1 MVCAVNAQSLLNS
14 YEVFFPERVGH
25 IIIKGDDM
33 NDLEKKV
40 RAALIL
46 CVVLVGIYL
55 VGKCYTLW
63 ERKNPG
69 HGAQLLGQ
77 AYVQAGGRAAGMFLP
92 GLEYSR
98 EEQPDDMFL
107 AVLRTVGE
115 QFPILSF
122 AETDCGE
129 ETMVEDER
137 TARAILEEN
146 EKLVAQKSQDENQK
160 QAVTEENQQAQ
171 NKGNEAGSQSGQTDG
186 PGSGTGGSGQADG
199 TGNGTG
205 GSGQSDGTESG
216 AGAESGQT
224 DSAGSPA
231 GAQSG
236 EDAQETVQIPEGT
249 ALEKQVEIPKEQLG
263 DFHSLLNNFFVVD
276 PTTTALESQINA
288 QTLLGKDMELEK
300 DPENPQ
306 ILIYHTHSQ
315 EGFADSVAGDTSTT
329 VIGVGDYLVQ
339 LLQERYGYQ
348 VLHITDTFDIVDGQL
363 DRSAAYNYAEP
374 VISQALQEHPSVE
387 VVIDLHRDGVDESK
401 RLVTEVNGKQTA
413 QVMFFN
419 GLSRTNQNGEISYL
433 PNPYIEDNLAFSF
446 QLEYLAKQYYP
457 DYTRCIYLKGYRYNL
472 HLKPRSLLLEVG
484 AQTNTVE
491 EAKNAMEPFADLL
504 NKVLSGS
511 EDL

>member
-1 MVCAVNAQSLLNS
+1 M
-14 YEVFFPERVGH
+14 
-25 IIIKGDDM
+25 IKGDGM

-46 CVVLVGIYL
+46 CVIVVGIYL
-55 VGKCYTLW
+55 AGKCKEIW
-63 ERKNPG
+63 ERESDG
-69 HGAQLLGQ
+69 QGGRILGQ
-77 AYVQAGGRAAGMFLP
+77 AYVQAGTLAAGSFLP
-92 GLEYSR
+92 VLSYGQ
-98 EEQPDDMFL
+98 EQAPEDFFS

-115 QFPILSF
+115 QFPVLSF
-122 AETDCGE
+122 RETDCGE
-129 ETMVEDER
+129 EEIIEDAE
-137 TARAILEEN
+137 TAEAIREEN
-146 EKLVAQKSQDENQK
+146 EKLIAQKLEAENQA

-171 NKGNEAGSQSGQTDG
+171 ET
-186 PGSGTGGSGQADG
+186 
-199 TGNGTG
+199 
-205 GSGQSDGTESG
+205 QSDG
-216 AGAESGQT
+216 AAETQNET
-224 DSAGSPA
+224 
-231 GAQSG
+231 AQ
-236 EDAQETVQIPEGT
+236 AQETSQIPEGT
-249 ALEKQVEIPKEQLG
+249 ATQKQVEIPREQLT
-263 DFHSLLNNFFVVD
+263 DFNYLLNNFFVVD

-288 QTLLGKDMELEK
+288 DTLLGKDMKLEK
-300 DPENPQ
+300 NPEQPQ

-315 EGFADSVAGDTSTT
+315 EGFADSVEGDTSTT

-374 VISQALQEHPSVE
+374 VISQALQEHPTIE

-401 RLVTEVNGKQTA
+401 HLVTEVNGKPTA

-457 DYTRCIYLKGYRYNL
+457 EYTRCIYLKGYRYNL

-504 NKVLSGS
+504 YKVLSGS
-511 EDL
+511 GTG

>member
-1 MVCAVNAQSLLNS
+1 M
-14 YEVFFPERVGH
+14 
-25 IIIKGDDM
+25 IKGDDM

-40 RAALIL
+40 RAVLIL
-46 CVVLVGIYL
+46 CVIVVGIYL
-55 VGKCYTLW
+55 AGKCRDIW
-63 ERKNPG
+63 ERESDG
-69 HGAQLLGQ
+69 QGGRILGQ
-77 AYVQAGGRAAGMFLP
+77 AYVQAGTLAAESFLP
-92 GLEYSR
+92 VLSYGQ
-98 EEQPDDMFL
+98 EQTPEDFFS

-122 AETDCGE
+122 QETDCGE
-129 ETMVEDER
+129 EEIIEDAE
-137 TARAILEEN
+137 TAEAIREEN
-146 EKLVAQKSQDENQK
+146 EKLIAQKLEAENQA

-171 NKGNEAGSQSGQTDG
+171 ET
-186 PGSGTGGSGQADG
+186 
-199 TGNGTG
+199 
-205 GSGQSDGTESG
+205 QSDG
-216 AGAESGQT
+216 AAETQNET
-224 DSAGSPA
+224 
-231 GAQSG
+231 AQ
-236 EDAQETVQIPEGT
+236 AQETSQIPEGT
-249 ALEKQVEIPKEQLG
+249 ATQKQVEIPREQLT
-263 DFHSLLNNFFVVD
+263 DFNYLLNNFFVVD

-288 QTLLGKDMELEK
+288 DTLLGKDMKLEK
-300 DPENPQ
+300 NPEQPQ

-315 EGFADSVAGDTSTT
+315 EGFADSVEGDTSTT

-374 VISQALQEHPSVE
+374 VISQALQEHPTIE

-401 RLVTEVNGKQTA
+401 HLVTEVNGKPTA

-457 DYTRCIYLKGYRYNL
+457 EYTRCIYLKGYRYNL

-504 NKVLSGS
+504 YKVLSGS
-511 EDL
+511 GTG

>member
-1 MVCAVNAQSLLNS
+1 M
-14 YEVFFPERVGH
+14 
-25 IIIKGDDM
+25 IKGDGM

-46 CVVLVGIYL
+46 CVIVVGIYL
-55 VGKCYTLW
+55 AGKCKEIW
-63 ERKNPG
+63 ERESDG
-69 HGAQLLGQ
+69 QGGRILGQ
-77 AYVQAGGRAAGMFLP
+77 AYVQAGTLAAGSFLP
-92 GLEYSR
+92 VLSYGQ
-98 EEQPDDMFL
+98 EQAPEDFFS

-115 QFPILSF
+115 QFPVLSF
-122 AETDCGE
+122 RETDCGE
-129 ETMVEDER
+129 EEIIEDAE
-137 TARAILEEN
+137 TAEAIREEN
-146 EKLVAQKSQDENQK
+146 EKLIAQKLEAENQA

-171 NKGNEAGSQSGQTDG
+171 ET
-186 PGSGTGGSGQADG
+186 
-199 TGNGTG
+199 
-205 GSGQSDGTESG
+205 QSDGANQG
-216 AGAESGQT
+216 NG
-224 DSAGSPA
+224 
-231 GAQSG
+231 
-236 EDAQETVQIPEGT
+236 QETSQIPEGT
-249 ALEKQVEIPKEQLG
+249 ATQKQVEIPREQLT
-263 DFHSLLNNFFVVD
+263 DFNYLLNNFFVVD

-288 QTLLGKDMELEK
+288 DTLLGKDMKLEK
-300 DPENPQ
+300 NPEQPQ

-315 EGFADSVAGDTSTT
+315 EGFADSVEGDTSTT

-374 VISQALQEHPSVE
+374 VISQALQEHPTIE

-401 RLVTEVNGKQTA
+401 HLVTEVNGKPTA

-457 DYTRCIYLKGYRYNL
+457 EYTRCIYLKGYRYNL

-504 NKVLSGS
+504 YKVLSG
-511 EDL
+511 DGAG

>member
-1 MVCAVNAQSLLNS
+1 M
-14 YEVFFPERVGH
+14 
-25 IIIKGDDM
+25 IKGDGM

-46 CVVLVGIYL
+46 CVIVVGIYL
-55 VGKCYTLW
+55 AGKCRDIW
-63 ERKNPG
+63 ERESDG
-69 HGAQLLGQ
+69 QGGRILGQ
-77 AYVQAGGRAAGMFLP
+77 AYVQAGTLAAESFLP
-92 GLEYSR
+92 VLSYGQ
-98 EEQPDDMFL
+98 EQTPEDFFS

-122 AETDCGE
+122 QETDCGE
-129 ETMVEDER
+129 EEIIEDAE
-137 TARAILEEN
+137 TAEAIREEN
-146 EKLVAQKSQDENQK
+146 EKLIAQKLEAENQA

-171 NKGNEAGSQSGQTDG
+171 ET
-186 PGSGTGGSGQADG
+186 
-199 TGNGTG
+199 
-205 GSGQSDGTESG
+205 QSDG
-216 AGAESGQT
+216 AAETQNET
-224 DSAGSPA
+224 
-231 GAQSG
+231 AQ
-236 EDAQETVQIPEGT
+236 AQETSQIPEGT
-249 ALEKQVEIPKEQLG
+249 ATQKQVEIPREQLT
-263 DFHSLLNNFFVVD
+263 DFNYLLNNFFVVD

-288 QTLLGKDMELEK
+288 DTLLGKDMKLEK
-300 DPENPQ
+300 NPEQPQ

-315 EGFADSVAGDTSTT
+315 EGFADSVEGDTSTT
-329 VIGVGDYLVQ
+329 VIGVGDYLAQ

-374 VISQALQEHPSVE
+374 VISQALQEHPTIE
-387 VVIDLHRDGVDESK
+387 IVIDLHRDGVDESK
-401 RLVTEVNGKQTA
+401 HLVTEVNGKPTA

-457 DYTRCIYLKGYRYNL
+457 EYTRCIYLKGYRYNL

-504 NKVLSGS
+504 YKVLSG
-511 EDL
+511 DGAG

>member
-1 MVCAVNAQSLLNS
+1 M
-14 YEVFFPERVGH
+14 
-25 IIIKGDDM
+25 IKGDGM

-46 CVVLVGIYL
+46 CVIVVGIYL
-55 VGKCYTLW
+55 AGKCKEIW
-63 ERKNPG
+63 ERESDG
-69 HGAQLLGQ
+69 QGGRILGQ
-77 AYVQAGGRAAGMFLP
+77 AYVQAGTLAAGSFLP
-92 GLEYSR
+92 VLSYGQ
-98 EEQPDDMFL
+98 EQAPEDFFS

-122 AETDCGE
+122 QETDCGE
-129 ETMVEDER
+129 EEIIEDAE
-137 TARAILEEN
+137 TAEAIREEN
-146 EKLVAQKSQDENQK
+146 EKLIAQKLEAENQA

-171 NKGNEAGSQSGQTDG
+171 ET
-186 PGSGTGGSGQADG
+186 
-199 TGNGTG
+199 
-205 GSGQSDGTESG
+205 QSDGANQG
-216 AGAESGQT
+216 NG
-224 DSAGSPA
+224 
-231 GAQSG
+231 
-236 EDAQETVQIPEGT
+236 QETSQISEGT
-249 ALEKQVEIPKEQLG
+249 ATQKQVEIPREQLT
-263 DFHSLLNNFFVVD
+263 DFNYLLNNFFVVD
-276 PTTTALESQINA
+276 PTTTALESQINVD
-288 QTLLGKDMELEK
+288 TLLGKDMKLEK
-300 DPENPQ
+300 NPEQPQ

-315 EGFADSVAGDTSTT
+315 EEFADSVEGDTSTT

-348 VLHITDTFDIVDGQL
+348 VLHITDTFDLVDGQL

-374 VISQALQEHPSVE
+374 VISQALQEHPTIE

-401 RLVTEVNGKQTA
+401 HLVTEVNGKPTA

-457 DYTRCIYLKGYRYNL
+457 EYTRCIYLKGYRYNL

-504 NKVLSGS
+504 YKVLSGNGAG
-511 EDL
+511 

>member
-1 MVCAVNAQSLLNS
+1 M
-14 YEVFFPERVGH
+14 
-25 IIIKGDDM
+25 IKGDDM

-46 CVVLVGIYL
+46 CVIVVGIYL
-55 VGKCYTLW
+55 AGKCRAIW
-63 ERKNPG
+63 ERESDG
-69 HGAQLLGQ
+69 QGGRILGQ
-77 AYVQAGGRAAGMFLP
+77 AYVQAGTLAAESFLP
-92 GLEYSR
+92 VLSYGQ
-98 EEQPDDMFL
+98 EQTPEDFFS

-122 AETDCGE
+122 QETDCGE
-129 ETMVEDER
+129 EEIIEDAE
-137 TARAILEEN
+137 TAEAIREEN
-146 EKLVAQKSQDENQK
+146 EKLIAQKLEAENQA

-171 NKGNEAGSQSGQTDG
+171 ET
-186 PGSGTGGSGQADG
+186 
-199 TGNGTG
+199 
-205 GSGQSDGTESG
+205 QSDG
-216 AGAESGQT
+216 AAETQNET
-224 DSAGSPA
+224 
-231 GAQSG
+231 AQ
-236 EDAQETVQIPEGT
+236 AQETSQIPEGT
-249 ALEKQVEIPKEQLG
+249 ATQKQVEIPREQLT
-263 DFHSLLNNFFVVD
+263 DFNYLLNNFFVVD
-276 PTTTALESQINA
+276 PTTTALESQINVD
-288 QTLLGKDMELEK
+288 TLLGKDMKLEK
-300 DPENPQ
+300 NPEQPQ

-315 EGFADSVAGDTSTT
+315 EGFADSVEGDTSTT

-374 VISQALQEHPSVE
+374 VISQALQEHPTIE
-387 VVIDLHRDGVDESK
+387 IVIDLHRDGVDESK
-401 RLVTEVNGKQTA
+401 HLVTEVNGKPTA

-457 DYTRCIYLKGYRYNL
+457 EYTRCIYLKGYRYNL

-504 NKVLSGS
+504 YKVLSGNGAG
-511 EDL
+511 

>member
-1 MVCAVNAQSLLNS
+1 M
-14 YEVFFPERVGH
+14 
-25 IIIKGDDM
+25 IKGDDM

-46 CVVLVGIYL
+46 CVIVVGIYL
-55 VGKCYTLW
+55 AGKCRDIW
-63 ERKNPG
+63 ERESDG
-69 HGAQLLGQ
+69 QGGRILGQ
-77 AYVQAGGRAAGMFLP
+77 AYVQAGTLAAESFLP
-92 GLEYSR
+92 VLSYGQ
-98 EEQPDDMFL
+98 EQTPEDFFS
-107 AVLRTVGE
+107 AVLRAVGE

-122 AETDCGE
+122 QETDCGE
-129 ETMVEDER
+129 EEIIEDAE
-137 TARAILEEN
+137 TAEAIREEN
-146 EKLVAQKSQDENQK
+146 EKLIAQKLEAENQA

-171 NKGNEAGSQSGQTDG
+171 ET
-186 PGSGTGGSGQADG
+186 
-199 TGNGTG
+199 
-205 GSGQSDGTESG
+205 QSDG
-216 AGAESGQT
+216 AAETQNET
-224 DSAGSPA
+224 
-231 GAQSG
+231 AQ
-236 EDAQETVQIPEGT
+236 AQETSQIPEGT
-249 ALEKQVEIPKEQLG
+249 ATQKQVEIPREQLT
-263 DFHSLLNNFFVVD
+263 DFNYLLNNFFVVD

-288 QTLLGKDMELEK
+288 DTLLGKDMKLEK
-300 DPENPQ
+300 NPEQPQ

-315 EGFADSVAGDTSTT
+315 EGFADSVEGDTSTT

-374 VISQALQEHPSVE
+374 VISQALQEHPTIE

-401 RLVTEVNGKQTA
+401 HLVTEVNGKPTA

-457 DYTRCIYLKGYRYNL
+457 EYTRCIYLKGYRYNL

-504 NKVLSGS
+504 YKVLSG
-511 EDL
+511 DGAG

>member
-1 MVCAVNAQSLLNS
+1 
-14 YEVFFPERVGH
+14 
-25 IIIKGDDM
+25 M

-46 CVVLVGIYL
+46 CVIVVGIYL
-55 VGKCYTLW
+55 AGKCRDIW
-63 ERKNPG
+63 ERESDG
-69 HGAQLLGQ
+69 QGGRILGQ
-77 AYVQAGGRAAGMFLP
+77 AYVQAGTLAAESFLP
-92 GLEYSR
+92 VLSYGQ
-98 EEQPDDMFL
+98 EQTPEDFFS
-107 AVLRTVGE
+107 AVLRAVGE

-122 AETDCGE
+122 QETDCGE
-129 ETMVEDER
+129 EEIIEDAE
-137 TARAILEEN
+137 TAEAIREEN
-146 EKLVAQKSQDENQK
+146 EKLIAQKLEAENQA

-171 NKGNEAGSQSGQTDG
+171 ET
-186 PGSGTGGSGQADG
+186 
-199 TGNGTG
+199 
-205 GSGQSDGTESG
+205 QSDG
-216 AGAESGQT
+216 AAETQNET
-224 DSAGSPA
+224 
-231 GAQSG
+231 AQ
-236 EDAQETVQIPEGT
+236 AQETSQIPEGT
-249 ALEKQVEIPKEQLG
+249 ATQKQVEIPREQLT
-263 DFHSLLNNFFVVD
+263 DFNYLLNNFFVVD

-288 QTLLGKDMELEK
+288 DTLLGKDMKLEK
-300 DPENPQ
+300 NPEQPQ

-315 EGFADSVAGDTSTT
+315 EGFADSVEGDTSTT

-374 VISQALQEHPSVE
+374 VISQALQEHPTIE

-401 RLVTEVNGKQTA
+401 HLVTEVNGKPTA

-457 DYTRCIYLKGYRYNL
+457 EYTRCIYLKGYRYNL

-504 NKVLSGS
+504 YKVLSGS
-511 EDL
+511 GTG

>member
-1 MVCAVNAQSLLNS
+1 M
-14 YEVFFPERVGH
+14 
-25 IIIKGDDM
+25 IKGDDM

-46 CVVLVGIYL
+46 CVIVVGIYL
-55 VGKCYTLW
+55 AGKCKEIW
-63 ERKNPG
+63 ERESDG
-69 HGAQLLGQ
+69 QGGRILGQ
-77 AYVQAGGRAAGMFLP
+77 AYVQAGTLAAESFLP
-92 GLEYSR
+92 VLSYGQ
-98 EEQPDDMFL
+98 EQTPEDFFS

-122 AETDCGE
+122 QETDCGE
-129 ETMVEDER
+129 EEIIEDAE
-137 TARAILEEN
+137 TAEAIREEN
-146 EKLVAQKSQDENQK
+146 EKLIAQKLEAENQA

-171 NKGNEAGSQSGQTDG
+171 ET
-186 PGSGTGGSGQADG
+186 
-199 TGNGTG
+199 
-205 GSGQSDGTESG
+205 QSDG
-216 AGAESGQT
+216 AAETQNET
-224 DSAGSPA
+224 
-231 GAQSG
+231 AQ
-236 EDAQETVQIPEGT
+236 AQETSQIPEGT
-249 ALEKQVEIPKEQLG
+249 ATQKQVEIPREQLT
-263 DFHSLLNNFFVVD
+263 DFNYLLNNFFVVD
-276 PTTTALESQINA
+276 PTTTALESQINVD
-288 QTLLGKDMELEK
+288 TLLGKDMKLEK
-300 DPENPQ
+300 NPEQPQ

-315 EGFADSVAGDTSTT
+315 EGFADSVEGDTSTT

-348 VLHITDTFDIVDGQL
+348 VLHITDTFDLVDGQL

-374 VISQALQEHPSVE
+374 VISQALQEHPTIE

-401 RLVTEVNGKQTA
+401 HLVTEVNGKPTA

-457 DYTRCIYLKGYRYNL
+457 EYTRCIYLKGYRYNL

-504 NKVLSGS
+504 YKVLSGNGAG
-511 EDL
+511 

>member
-1 MVCAVNAQSLLNS
+1 M
-14 YEVFFPERVGH
+14 
-25 IIIKGDDM
+25 IKGDDM

-46 CVVLVGIYL
+46 CVIVVGIYL
-55 VGKCYTLW
+55 AGKCRDIW
-63 ERKNPG
+63 ERESNG
-69 HGAQLLGQ
+69 QGGRILGQ
-77 AYVQAGGRAAGMFLP
+77 AYVQAGTLAAESFLP
-92 GLEYSR
+92 VLSYGQ
-98 EEQPDDMFL
+98 EQTPEDFFSAL
-107 AVLRTVGE
+107 LRTVGE

-122 AETDCGE
+122 QETDCGE
-129 ETMVEDER
+129 EEIIEDAE
-137 TARAILEEN
+137 TAEAIREEN
-146 EKLVAQKSQDENQK
+146 EKLIAQKLEAENQA

-171 NKGNEAGSQSGQTDG
+171 ET
-186 PGSGTGGSGQADG
+186 
-199 TGNGTG
+199 
-205 GSGQSDGTESG
+205 QSDG
-216 AGAESGQT
+216 AAETQNET
-224 DSAGSPA
+224 
-231 GAQSG
+231 AQ
-236 EDAQETVQIPEGT
+236 AQETSQIPEGT
-249 ALEKQVEIPKEQLG
+249 ATQKQVEIPREQLT
-263 DFHSLLNNFFVVD
+263 DFNYLLNNFFVVD
-276 PTTTALESQINA
+276 PTTTALESQINVD
-288 QTLLGKDMELEK
+288 TLLGKDMKLEK
-300 DPENPQ
+300 NPEQPQ

-315 EGFADSVAGDTSTT
+315 EGFADSVEGDTSTT
-329 VIGVGDYLVQ
+329 VIGVGDYLAQ

-374 VISQALQEHPSVE
+374 VISQALQEHPTIE

-401 RLVTEVNGKQTA
+401 HLVTEVNGKPTA

-457 DYTRCIYLKGYRYNL
+457 EYTRCIYLKGYRYNL

-504 NKVLSGS
+504 YKVLSGS
-511 EDL
+511 GTG

>member
-1 MVCAVNAQSLLNS
+1 M
-14 YEVFFPERVGH
+14 
-25 IIIKGDDM
+25 IKGDDM

-46 CVVLVGIYL
+46 CVIAVGIYL
-55 VGKCYTLW
+55 AGKCRDIW
-63 ERKNPG
+63 ERESDG
-69 HGAQLLGQ
+69 QGGRILGQ
-77 AYVQAGGRAAGMFLP
+77 AYVQAGTLAAESFLP
-92 GLEYSR
+92 VLSYGQ
-98 EEQPDDMFL
+98 EQAPEDFFS

-122 AETDCGE
+122 QETDCGE
-129 ETMVEDER
+129 EEIIEDAE
-137 TARAILEEN
+137 TAEAIREEN
-146 EKLVAQKSQDENQK
+146 EKLIAQKLEAENQA

-171 NKGNEAGSQSGQTDG
+171 ET
-186 PGSGTGGSGQADG
+186 
-199 TGNGTG
+199 
-205 GSGQSDGTESG
+205 QSDG
-216 AGAESGQT
+216 AAETQNET
-224 DSAGSPA
+224 
-231 GAQSG
+231 AQ
-236 EDAQETVQIPEGT
+236 AQETSQIPEGT
-249 ALEKQVEIPKEQLG
+249 ATQKQVEIPREQLT
-263 DFHSLLNNFFVVD
+263 DFNYLLNNFFVVD
-276 PTTTALESQINA
+276 PTTTALESQINVD
-288 QTLLGKDMELEK
+288 TLLGKDMKLEK
-300 DPENPQ
+300 NPEQPQ

-315 EGFADSVAGDTSTT
+315 EGFADSVEGDTSTT

-374 VISQALQEHPSVE
+374 VISQALQEHPTIE
-387 VVIDLHRDGVDESK
+387 IVIDLHRDGVDESK
-401 RLVTEVNGKQTA
+401 HLVTEVNGKPTA

-457 DYTRCIYLKGYRYNL
+457 EYTRCIYLKGYRYNL

-504 NKVLSGS
+504 YKVLSGS
-511 EDL
+511 GTG

>member
-1 MVCAVNAQSLLNS
+1 M
-14 YEVFFPERVGH
+14 
-25 IIIKGDDM
+25 IKGDDM

-46 CVVLVGIYL
+46 CVIVVGIYL
-55 VGKCYTLW
+55 AGKCKEIW
-63 ERKNPG
+63 ERESDG
-69 HGAQLLGQ
+69 QGGRILGQ
-77 AYVQAGGRAAGMFLP
+77 AYVQAGTLAAESFLP
-92 GLEYSR
+92 VLSYGQ
-98 EEQPDDMFL
+98 EQTPEDFFS

-122 AETDCGE
+122 QETDCGE
-129 ETMVEDER
+129 EEIIEDAE
-137 TARAILEEN
+137 TAEAIREEN
-146 EKLVAQKSQDENQK
+146 EELIAQKLEAENQA

-171 NKGNEAGSQSGQTDG
+171 ET
-186 PGSGTGGSGQADG
+186 
-199 TGNGTG
+199 
-205 GSGQSDGTESG
+205 QSDG
-216 AGAESGQT
+216 AAETQNET
-224 DSAGSPA
+224 
-231 GAQSG
+231 AQ
-236 EDAQETVQIPEGT
+236 AQETSQIPEGT
-249 ALEKQVEIPKEQLG
+249 ATQKQVEIPREQLT
-263 DFHSLLNNFFVVD
+263 DFNYLLNNFFVVD
-276 PTTTALESQINA
+276 PTTTALESQINVD
-288 QTLLGKDMELEK
+288 TLLGKDMKLEK
-300 DPENPQ
+300 NPEQPQ

-315 EGFADSVAGDTSTT
+315 EGFADSVEGDTSTT
-329 VIGVGDYLVQ
+329 VIGVGDYLAQ

-374 VISQALQEHPSVE
+374 VISQALQEHPTIE

-401 RLVTEVNGKQTA
+401 HLITEVNGKPTA

-457 DYTRCIYLKGYRYNL
+457 EYTRCIYLKGYRYNL

-504 NKVLSGS
+504 YKVLSG
-511 EDL
+511 DGAG

>member
-1 MVCAVNAQSLLNS
+1 M
-14 YEVFFPERVGH
+14 
-25 IIIKGDDM
+25 IKGDGM

-46 CVVLVGIYL
+46 CVIVVGIYL
-55 VGKCYTLW
+55 AGKCRDIW
-63 ERKNPG
+63 ERESDG
-69 HGAQLLGQ
+69 QGGRILGQ
-77 AYVQAGGRAAGMFLP
+77 AYVQAGTLAAESFLP
-92 GLEYSR
+92 VLSYGQ
-98 EEQPDDMFL
+98 EQTPEDFFS

-122 AETDCGE
+122 QETDCGE
-129 ETMVEDER
+129 EEIIEDAE
-137 TARAILEEN
+137 TAEAIREEN
-146 EKLVAQKSQDENQK
+146 EKLIAQKLEAENQA

-171 NKGNEAGSQSGQTDG
+171 ET
-186 PGSGTGGSGQADG
+186 
-199 TGNGTG
+199 
-205 GSGQSDGTESG
+205 QSDG
-216 AGAESGQT
+216 AAETQNET
-224 DSAGSPA
+224 
-231 GAQSG
+231 AQ
-236 EDAQETVQIPEGT
+236 AQETSQIPEGT
-249 ALEKQVEIPKEQLG
+249 ATQKQVEIPREQLT
-263 DFHSLLNNFFVVD
+263 DFNYLLNNFFVVD
-276 PTTTALESQINA
+276 PTTTALESQINVD
-288 QTLLGKDMELEK
+288 TLLGKDMKLEK
-300 DPENPQ
+300 NPEQPQ

-315 EGFADSVAGDTSTT
+315 EGFADSVEGDTSTT

-339 LLQERYGYQ
+339 LLQEQYGYQ

-374 VISQALQEHPSVE
+374 VISQALQEHPTIE

-401 RLVTEVNGKQTA
+401 HLVTEVNGKPAA

-457 DYTRCIYLKGYRYNL
+457 EYTRCIYLKGYRYNL

-504 NKVLSGS
+504 YKVLSGS
-511 EDL
+511 GTG

>member
-1 MVCAVNAQSLLNS
+1 M
-14 YEVFFPERVGH
+14 
-25 IIIKGDDM
+25 IKGDGM

-46 CVVLVGIYL
+46 CVIVVGIYL
-55 VGKCYTLW
+55 AGKCRDIW
-63 ERKNPG
+63 ERESDG
-69 HGAQLLGQ
+69 QGGRILGQ
-77 AYVQAGGRAAGMFLP
+77 AYVQAGTLAAESFLP
-92 GLEYSR
+92 VLSYGQ
-98 EEQPDDMFL
+98 EQTPEDFFS

-122 AETDCGE
+122 QETGCGE
-129 ETMVEDER
+129 EEIIEDAE
-137 TARAILEEN
+137 TAEAIREEN
-146 EKLVAQKSQDENQK
+146 EKLIAQKLEAENQA

-171 NKGNEAGSQSGQTDG
+171 ET
-186 PGSGTGGSGQADG
+186 
-199 TGNGTG
+199 
-205 GSGQSDGTESG
+205 QSDG
-216 AGAESGQT
+216 AAETQNET
-224 DSAGSPA
+224 
-231 GAQSG
+231 AQ
-236 EDAQETVQIPEGT
+236 AQETSQIPEGT
-249 ALEKQVEIPKEQLG
+249 ATQKQVEIPREQLT
-263 DFHSLLNNFFVVD
+263 DFNYLLNNFFVVD

-288 QTLLGKDMELEK
+288 DTLLGKDMKLEK
-300 DPENPQ
+300 NPEQPQ

-315 EGFADSVAGDTSTT
+315 EGFADSVEGDTSTT

-374 VISQALQEHPSVE
+374 VISQALQEHPTIE
-387 VVIDLHRDGVDESK
+387 IVIDLHRDGVDESK
-401 RLVTEVNGKQTA
+401 HLVTEVNGKPTA

-457 DYTRCIYLKGYRYNL
+457 EYTRCIYLKGYRYNL

-504 NKVLSGS
+504 YKVLSG
-511 EDL
+511 ER

>member
-1 MVCAVNAQSLLNS
+1 M
-14 YEVFFPERVGH
+14 
-25 IIIKGDDM
+25 IKGDDM
-33 NDLEKKV
+33 NNLEKKV

-46 CVVLVGIYL
+46 CVIVVGIYL
-55 VGKCYTLW
+55 AGKCRDIW
-63 ERKNPG
+63 ERESDG
-69 HGAQLLGQ
+69 QGGRILGQ
-77 AYVQAGGRAAGMFLP
+77 AYVQAGTLAAESFLP
-92 GLEYSR
+92 VLSYGQ
-98 EEQPDDMFL
+98 EQTPEDFFS

-122 AETDCGE
+122 QETDCGE
-129 ETMVEDER
+129 EEIIEDAE
-137 TARAILEEN
+137 TAEAIREEN
-146 EKLVAQKSQDENQK
+146 EKLIAQKLEAENQA

-171 NKGNEAGSQSGQTDG
+171 ET
-186 PGSGTGGSGQADG
+186 
-199 TGNGTG
+199 
-205 GSGQSDGTESG
+205 QSDG
-216 AGAESGQT
+216 AAETQNET
-224 DSAGSPA
+224 
-231 GAQSG
+231 AQ
-236 EDAQETVQIPEGT
+236 AQETSQIPEGT
-249 ALEKQVEIPKEQLG
+249 ATQKQVEIPREQLT
-263 DFHSLLNNFFVVD
+263 DFNYLLNNFFVVD

-288 QTLLGKDMELEK
+288 DTLLGKDMKLEK
-300 DPENPQ
+300 NPEQPQ

-315 EGFADSVAGDTSTT
+315 EGFADSVEGDTSTT

-374 VISQALQEHPSVE
+374 VISQALQEHPTIE
-387 VVIDLHRDGVDESK
+387 IVIDLHRDGVDESK
-401 RLVTEVNGKQTA
+401 HLVTEVNGKPTA

-457 DYTRCIYLKGYRYNL
+457 EYTRCIYLKGYRYNL

-504 NKVLSGS
+504 YKVLSG
-511 EDL
+511 ER

>member
-1 MVCAVNAQSLLNS
+1 M
-14 YEVFFPERVGH
+14 
-25 IIIKGDDM
+25 IKGDDM

-46 CVVLVGIYL
+46 CVIVVGIYL
-55 VGKCYTLW
+55 AGKCRDIW
-63 ERKNPG
+63 ERESDG
-69 HGAQLLGQ
+69 QGGRILGQ
-77 AYVQAGGRAAGMFLP
+77 AYVQAGTLAAESFLP
-92 GLEYSR
+92 VLSYGQ
-98 EEQPDDMFL
+98 EQTPEDFFS

-122 AETDCGE
+122 QETDCGE
-129 ETMVEDER
+129 EEIIEDAE
-137 TARAILEEN
+137 TAEAIREEN
-146 EKLVAQKSQDENQK
+146 EKLIAQKLEAENQA

-171 NKGNEAGSQSGQTDG
+171 ET
-186 PGSGTGGSGQADG
+186 
-199 TGNGTG
+199 
-205 GSGQSDGTESG
+205 QSDG
-216 AGAESGQT
+216 AAETQNET
-224 DSAGSPA
+224 
-231 GAQSG
+231 AQ
-236 EDAQETVQIPEGT
+236 AQETSQIPEGT
-249 ALEKQVEIPKEQLG
+249 ATQKQVEIPREQLT
-263 DFHSLLNNFFVVD
+263 DFNYLLNSFFVVD

-288 QTLLGKDMELEK
+288 DTLLGKDMKLEK
-300 DPENPQ
+300 NPEQPQ

-315 EGFADSVAGDTSTT
+315 EGFADSVEGDTSTT

-374 VISQALQEHPSVE
+374 VISQALQEHPTIE

-401 RLVTEVNGKQTA
+401 HLVTEVNGKPTA

-457 DYTRCIYLKGYRYNL
+457 EYTRCIYLKGYRYNL

-504 NKVLSGS
+504 YKVLSG
-511 EDL
+511 DGAG

>member
-1 MVCAVNAQSLLNS
+1 M
-14 YEVFFPERVGH
+14 
-25 IIIKGDDM
+25 IKGDGM

-46 CVVLVGIYL
+46 CVIVVGIYL
-55 VGKCYTLW
+55 AGKCKEIW
-63 ERKNPG
+63 ERESDG
-69 HGAQLLGQ
+69 QGGRILGQ
-77 AYVQAGGRAAGMFLP
+77 AYVQAGTLAAGSFLP
-92 GLEYSR
+92 VLSYGQ
-98 EEQPDDMFL
+98 EQAPEDFFS

-122 AETDCGE
+122 QETDCGE
-129 ETMVEDER
+129 EEIIEDAE
-137 TARAILEEN
+137 TAEAIREEN
-146 EKLVAQKSQDENQK
+146 EKLIAQKLEAENQA

-171 NKGNEAGSQSGQTDG
+171 ET
-186 PGSGTGGSGQADG
+186 
-199 TGNGTG
+199 
-205 GSGQSDGTESG
+205 QSDG
-216 AGAESGQT
+216 AAETQNET
-224 DSAGSPA
+224 
-231 GAQSG
+231 AQ
-236 EDAQETVQIPEGT
+236 AQETSQIPEGT
-249 ALEKQVEIPKEQLG
+249 ATQKQVEIPREQLT
-263 DFHSLLNNFFVVD
+263 DFNYLLNNFFVVD
-276 PTTTALESQINA
+276 PTTTALESQINVD
-288 QTLLGKDMELEK
+288 TLLGKDMKLEK
-300 DPENPQ
+300 NPEQPQ

-315 EGFADSVAGDTSTT
+315 ERFADSVEGDTSTT

-374 VISQALQEHPSVE
+374 VISQALQEHPTIE

-401 RLVTEVNGKQTA
+401 HLVTEVNGKPTA

-457 DYTRCIYLKGYRYNL
+457 EYTRCIYLKGYRYNL

-504 NKVLSGS
+504 YKVLSGS
-511 EDL
+511 GTG

>member
-1 MVCAVNAQSLLNS
+1 M
-14 YEVFFPERVGH
+14 
-25 IIIKGDDM
+25 IKGDGM

-46 CVVLVGIYL
+46 CVIVVGIYL
-55 VGKCYTLW
+55 AGKCRDIW
-63 ERKNPG
+63 ERESDG
-69 HGAQLLGQ
+69 QGGRILGQ
-77 AYVQAGGRAAGMFLP
+77 AYVQAGTLAAESFLP
-92 GLEYSR
+92 VLSYGQ
-98 EEQPDDMFL
+98 EQTPEDCFS

-122 AETDCGE
+122 QETDCGE
-129 ETMVEDER
+129 EEIIEDAE
-137 TARAILEEN
+137 TAEAIREEN
-146 EKLVAQKSQDENQK
+146 EKLIAQKLEAENQA

-171 NKGNEAGSQSGQTDG
+171 KT
-186 PGSGTGGSGQADG
+186 
-199 TGNGTG
+199 
-205 GSGQSDGTESG
+205 QSDG
-216 AGAESGQT
+216 AAETQNET
-224 DSAGSPA
+224 
-231 GAQSG
+231 AQ
-236 EDAQETVQIPEGT
+236 AQETSQIPEGT
-249 ALEKQVEIPKEQLG
+249 ATQKQVEIPREQLT
-263 DFHSLLNNFFVVD
+263 DFNYLLNNFFVVD
-276 PTTTALESQINA
+276 PTTTALESQINVD
-288 QTLLGKDMELEK
+288 TLLGKDMKLEK
-300 DPENPQ
+300 NPEQPQ

-315 EGFADSVAGDTSTT
+315 EGFADSVEGDTSTT

-374 VISQALQEHPSVE
+374 VISQALQEHPTIE

-401 RLVTEVNGKQTA
+401 HLVTEVNGKPTA

-419 GLSRTNQNGEISYL
+419 GLSRTNQNGEITYL

-457 DYTRCIYLKGYRYNL
+457 EYTRCIYLKGYRYNL

-504 NKVLSGS
+504 YKVLSGS
-511 EDL
+511 GAG

>member
-1 MVCAVNAQSLLNS
+1 M
-14 YEVFFPERVGH
+14 
-25 IIIKGDDM
+25 IKGDGM

-46 CVVLVGIYL
+46 CVIVVGIYL
-55 VGKCYTLW
+55 AGKCRDIW
-63 ERKNPG
+63 ERESDG
-69 HGAQLLGQ
+69 QGGRILGQ
-77 AYVQAGGRAAGMFLP
+77 AYVQAGTLAAESFLP
-92 GLEYSR
+92 VLSYGQ
-98 EEQPDDMFL
+98 EQTPEDFFS

-122 AETDCGE
+122 QETDCGE
-129 ETMVEDER
+129 EEIIEDAE
-137 TARAILEEN
+137 TAEAIREEN
-146 EKLVAQKSQDENQK
+146 EKLIAQKLEAENQA

-171 NKGNEAGSQSGQTDG
+171 ET
-186 PGSGTGGSGQADG
+186 
-199 TGNGTG
+199 
-205 GSGQSDGTESG
+205 QSDG
-216 AGAESGQT
+216 AAETQNET
-224 DSAGSPA
+224 
-231 GAQSG
+231 AQ
-236 EDAQETVQIPEGT
+236 AQETSQIPEGT
-249 ALEKQVEIPKEQLG
+249 ATQKQVEIPREQLT
-263 DFHSLLNNFFVVD
+263 DFNYLLNNFFVVD
-276 PTTTALESQINA
+276 PTTTALESQINVD
-288 QTLLGKDMELEK
+288 TLLGKDMKLEK
-300 DPENPQ
+300 NPEQPQ

-315 EGFADSVAGDTSTT
+315 EGFADSVEGDTSTT

-374 VISQALQEHPSVE
+374 VISQALQEHPTIE

-401 RLVTEVNGKQTA
+401 HLVTEVNGKPAA

-457 DYTRCIYLKGYRYNL
+457 EYTRCIYLKGYRYNL

-504 NKVLSGS
+504 YKVLSG
-511 EDL
+511 ER

>member
-1 MVCAVNAQSLLNS
+1 M
-14 YEVFFPERVGH
+14 
-25 IIIKGDDM
+25 IKGDDM

-46 CVVLVGIYL
+46 CVIVVGIYL
-55 VGKCYTLW
+55 AGKCRDIW
-63 ERKNPG
+63 ERESDG
-69 HGAQLLGQ
+69 QGGRILGQ
-77 AYVQAGGRAAGMFLP
+77 AYVQAGTLAAESFLP
-92 GLEYSR
+92 VLSYGQ
-98 EEQPDDMFL
+98 EQTPEDFFS

-115 QFPILSF
+115 QFPVLSF
-122 AETDCGE
+122 QETDCGE
-129 ETMVEDER
+129 EEIIEDAE
-137 TARAILEEN
+137 TAEAIREEN
-146 EKLVAQKSQDENQK
+146 EKLIAQKLEAENQA

-171 NKGNEAGSQSGQTDG
+171 ET
-186 PGSGTGGSGQADG
+186 
-199 TGNGTG
+199 
-205 GSGQSDGTESG
+205 QSDG
-216 AGAESGQT
+216 AAETQNET
-224 DSAGSPA
+224 
-231 GAQSG
+231 AQ
-236 EDAQETVQIPEGT
+236 AQETSQIPEGT
-249 ALEKQVEIPKEQLG
+249 ATQKQVEIPREQLT
-263 DFHSLLNNFFVVD
+263 DFNYLLNNFFVVD
-276 PTTTALESQINA
+276 PTTTALESQINVD
-288 QTLLGKDMELEK
+288 TLLGKDMKLEK
-300 DPENPQ
+300 NPEQPQ

-315 EGFADSVAGDTSTT
+315 EGFADSVEGDTSTT

-374 VISQALQEHPSVE
+374 VISQALQEHPTIE

-401 RLVTEVNGKQTA
+401 HLVTEVNGKPTA

-457 DYTRCIYLKGYRYNL
+457 EYTRCIYLKGYRYNL

-504 NKVLSGS
+504 YKVLSGS
-511 EDL
+511 GTG

>member
-1 MVCAVNAQSLLNS
+1 M
-14 YEVFFPERVGH
+14 
-25 IIIKGDDM
+25 IKGDDM

-46 CVVLVGIYL
+46 CVIVMGIYL
-55 VGKCYTLW
+55 AGKCRDIW
-63 ERKNPG
+63 ERESDG
-69 HGAQLLGQ
+69 QGGRILGQ
-77 AYVQAGGRAAGMFLP
+77 AYVQAGTLAAESFLP
-92 GLEYSR
+92 VLSYGQ
-98 EEQPDDMFL
+98 EQTPEDFFS

-122 AETDCGE
+122 QETDCGE
-129 ETMVEDER
+129 EEIIEDAE
-137 TARAILEEN
+137 TAEAIREEN
-146 EKLVAQKSQDENQK
+146 EKLIAQKLEAENQA

-171 NKGNEAGSQSGQTDG
+171 ET
-186 PGSGTGGSGQADG
+186 
-199 TGNGTG
+199 
-205 GSGQSDGTESG
+205 QSDG
-216 AGAESGQT
+216 AAETQNET
-224 DSAGSPA
+224 
-231 GAQSG
+231 AQ
-236 EDAQETVQIPEGT
+236 AQETSQIPEGT
-249 ALEKQVEIPKEQLG
+249 ATQKQVEIPREQLT
-263 DFHSLLNNFFVVD
+263 DFNYLLNNFFVVD
-276 PTTTALESQINA
+276 PTTTALESQINVD
-288 QTLLGKDMELEK
+288 TLLGKDMKLEK
-300 DPENPQ
+300 NPEQPQ

-315 EGFADSVAGDTSTT
+315 EGFADSVEGDTSTT

-374 VISQALQEHPSVE
+374 VISQALQEHPTIE

-401 RLVTEVNGKQTA
+401 HLVTEVNGKPTA

-457 DYTRCIYLKGYRYNL
+457 EYTRCIYLKGYRYNL

-504 NKVLSGS
+504 YKVLSGNGAG
-511 EDL
+511 

>member
-1 MVCAVNAQSLLNS
+1 M
-14 YEVFFPERVGH
+14 
-25 IIIKGDDM
+25 IKGDGM

-46 CVVLVGIYL
+46 CVIVVGIYL
-55 VGKCYTLW
+55 AGKCRDIW
-63 ERKNPG
+63 ERESDG
-69 HGAQLLGQ
+69 QGGRILGQ
-77 AYVQAGGRAAGMFLP
+77 AYVQAGTLAAESFLP
-92 GLEYSR
+92 VLSYGQ
-98 EEQPDDMFL
+98 EQTPEDFFS

-122 AETDCGE
+122 QETDCGE
-129 ETMVEDER
+129 EEIIEDAE
-137 TARAILEEN
+137 TAEAIREEN
-146 EKLVAQKSQDENQK
+146 EKLIAQKLEAENQA

-171 NKGNEAGSQSGQTDG
+171 ET
-186 PGSGTGGSGQADG
+186 
-199 TGNGTG
+199 
-205 GSGQSDGTESG
+205 QSDG
-216 AGAESGQT
+216 AAETQNET
-224 DSAGSPA
+224 
-231 GAQSG
+231 AQ
-236 EDAQETVQIPEGT
+236 AQETSQIPEGT
-249 ALEKQVEIPKEQLG
+249 ATQKQVEIPREQLT
-263 DFHSLLNNFFVVD
+263 DFNYLLNNFFVVD

-288 QTLLGKDMELEK
+288 DTLLGKDMKLEK
-300 DPENPQ
+300 NPEQPQ

-315 EGFADSVAGDTSTT
+315 EGFADSVEGDTSTT

-339 LLQERYGYQ
+339 LLQERYGHQ

-374 VISQALQEHPSVE
+374 VISQALQEHPTIE

-401 RLVTEVNGKQTA
+401 HLVTEVNGKPTA

-457 DYTRCIYLKGYRYNL
+457 EYTRCIYLKGYRYNL

-504 NKVLSGS
+504 YKVLSGS
-511 EDL
+511 GTG

>member
-1 MVCAVNAQSLLNS
+1 M
-14 YEVFFPERVGH
+14 
-25 IIIKGDDM
+25 IKGDDM

-40 RAALIL
+40 RAVLIL
-46 CVVLVGIYL
+46 CVIVVGIYL
-55 VGKCYTLW
+55 AGKCRDIW
-63 ERKNPG
+63 ERESDG
-69 HGAQLLGQ
+69 QGGRILGQ
-77 AYVQAGGRAAGMFLP
+77 AYVQAGTLAAESFLP
-92 GLEYSR
+92 VLSYGQ
-98 EEQPDDMFL
+98 EQTPEDFFS

-122 AETDCGE
+122 QETDCGE
-129 ETMVEDER
+129 EEIIEDAE
-137 TARAILEEN
+137 TAEAIREEN
-146 EKLVAQKSQDENQK
+146 EKLIAQKLEAENQA

-171 NKGNEAGSQSGQTDG
+171 ET
-186 PGSGTGGSGQADG
+186 
-199 TGNGTG
+199 
-205 GSGQSDGTESG
+205 QSDG
-216 AGAESGQT
+216 AAETQNET
-224 DSAGSPA
+224 
-231 GAQSG
+231 AQ
-236 EDAQETVQIPEGT
+236 AQETSQIPEGT
-249 ALEKQVEIPKEQLG
+249 ATQKQVEIPREQLT
-263 DFHSLLNNFFVVD
+263 DFNYLLNNFFVVD
-276 PTTTALESQINA
+276 PTTTALESQINVD
-288 QTLLGKDMELEK
+288 TLLGKDMKLEK
-300 DPENPQ
+300 NPEQPQ

-315 EGFADSVAGDTSTT
+315 EGFADSVEGDTSTT

-374 VISQALQEHPSVE
+374 VISQALQEHPTIE

-401 RLVTEVNGKQTA
+401 HLVTEVNGKPTA

-457 DYTRCIYLKGYRYNL
+457 EYTRCIYLKGYRYNL

-504 NKVLSGS
+504 YKVLSG
-511 EDL
+511 DGAG

>member
-1 MVCAVNAQSLLNS
+1 M
-14 YEVFFPERVGH
+14 
-25 IIIKGDDM
+25 IKGDGM

-46 CVVLVGIYL
+46 CVIVVGIYL
-55 VGKCYTLW
+55 AGKCRDIW
-63 ERKNPG
+63 ERESDG
-69 HGAQLLGQ
+69 QGGRILGQ
-77 AYVQAGGRAAGMFLP
+77 AYVQAGTLAAESFLP
-92 GLEYSR
+92 VLSYGQ
-98 EEQPDDMFL
+98 EQTPEDFFS

-122 AETDCGE
+122 QETDCGE
-129 ETMVEDER
+129 EEIIEDAE
-137 TARAILEEN
+137 TAEAIREEN
-146 EKLVAQKSQDENQK
+146 EKLIAQKLEAENQA

-171 NKGNEAGSQSGQTDG
+171 ET
-186 PGSGTGGSGQADG
+186 
-199 TGNGTG
+199 
-205 GSGQSDGTESG
+205 QSDG
-216 AGAESGQT
+216 AAETQNET
-224 DSAGSPA
+224 
-231 GAQSG
+231 AQ
-236 EDAQETVQIPEGT
+236 AQETSQIPEGT
-249 ALEKQVEIPKEQLG
+249 ATQKQVEIPREQLT
-263 DFHSLLNNFFVVD
+263 DFNYLLNNFFVVD

-288 QTLLGKDMELEK
+288 DTLLGKDMKLEK
-300 DPENPQ
+300 NPEQPQ

-315 EGFADSVAGDTSTT
+315 EGFADSVEGDTSTT
-329 VIGVGDYLVQ
+329 VIGVGDYLAQ

-374 VISQALQEHPSVE
+374 VISQALQEHPTIE

-401 RLVTEVNGKQTA
+401 HLVTEVNGKPTA

-457 DYTRCIYLKGYRYNL
+457 EYTRCIYLKGYRYNL

-504 NKVLSGS
+504 YKVLSGS
-511 EDL
+511 GTG

>member
-1 MVCAVNAQSLLNS
+1 M
-14 YEVFFPERVGH
+14 
-25 IIIKGDDM
+25 IKGDGM

-46 CVVLVGIYL
+46 CVIVVGIYL
-55 VGKCYTLW
+55 AGKCRDIW
-63 ERKNPG
+63 ERESDG
-69 HGAQLLGQ
+69 QGGRILGQ
-77 AYVQAGGRAAGMFLP
+77 AYVQAGTLAAESFLP
-92 GLEYSR
+92 VLSYGQ
-98 EEQPDDMFL
+98 EQTPEDFFS

-115 QFPILSF
+115 QFPVLSF
-122 AETDCGE
+122 RETDCGE
-129 ETMVEDER
+129 EEIIEDAE
-137 TARAILEEN
+137 TAEAIREEN
-146 EKLVAQKSQDENQK
+146 EKLIAQKLEAENQA

-171 NKGNEAGSQSGQTDG
+171 ET
-186 PGSGTGGSGQADG
+186 
-199 TGNGTG
+199 
-205 GSGQSDGTESG
+205 QSDG
-216 AGAESGQT
+216 AAETQNET
-224 DSAGSPA
+224 
-231 GAQSG
+231 AQ
-236 EDAQETVQIPEGT
+236 AQETSQIPEGT
-249 ALEKQVEIPKEQLG
+249 ATQKQVEIPREQLT
-263 DFHSLLNNFFVVD
+263 DFNYLLNNFFVVD

-288 QTLLGKDMELEK
+288 DTLLGKDMKLEK
-300 DPENPQ
+300 NPEQPQ

-315 EGFADSVAGDTSTT
+315 EGFADSVEGDTSTT
-329 VIGVGDYLVQ
+329 VIGVGDYLAQ

-374 VISQALQEHPSVE
+374 VISQALQEHPTIE

-401 RLVTEVNGKQTA
+401 HLVTEVNGKPTA

-457 DYTRCIYLKGYRYNL
+457 EYTRCIYLKGYRYNL

-504 NKVLSGS
+504 YKVLSG
-511 EDL
+511 DGAG

>member
-1 MVCAVNAQSLLNS
+1 M
-14 YEVFFPERVGH
+14 
-25 IIIKGDDM
+25 IKGDDM

-46 CVVLVGIYL
+46 CVIVVGIYL
-55 VGKCYTLW
+55 AGKCRDIW
-63 ERKNPG
+63 ERESDG
-69 HGAQLLGQ
+69 QGGRILGQ
-77 AYVQAGGRAAGMFLP
+77 AYVQAGTLAAESFLP
-92 GLEYSR
+92 VLSYGQ
-98 EEQPDDMFL
+98 EQAPEDFFS

-122 AETDCGE
+122 QETDCGE
-129 ETMVEDER
+129 EEIIEDAE
-137 TARAILEEN
+137 TAEAIREEN
-146 EKLVAQKSQDENQK
+146 EKLIAQKLEAENQA

-171 NKGNEAGSQSGQTDG
+171 ET
-186 PGSGTGGSGQADG
+186 
-199 TGNGTG
+199 
-205 GSGQSDGTESG
+205 QSDG
-216 AGAESGQT
+216 AAETQNET
-224 DSAGSPA
+224 
-231 GAQSG
+231 AQ
-236 EDAQETVQIPEGT
+236 AQETSQIPEGT
-249 ALEKQVEIPKEQLG
+249 ATQKQVEIPREQLT
-263 DFHSLLNNFFVVD
+263 DFNYLLNNFFVVD
-276 PTTTALESQINA
+276 PTTTALESQINVD
-288 QTLLGKDMELEK
+288 TLLGKDMKLEK
-300 DPENPQ
+300 NPEQPQ

-315 EGFADSVAGDTSTT
+315 EGFADSVEGDTSTT

-374 VISQALQEHPSVE
+374 VISQALQEHPTIE

-401 RLVTEVNGKQTA
+401 HLVTEVNGKPTA

-457 DYTRCIYLKGYRYNL
+457 EYTRCIYLKGYRYNL

-504 NKVLSGS
+504 YKVLSGS
-511 EDL
+511 GAG

>member
-1 MVCAVNAQSLLNS
+1 M
-14 YEVFFPERVGH
+14 
-25 IIIKGDDM
+25 IKGDGM

-46 CVVLVGIYL
+46 CVIVVGIYL
-55 VGKCYTLW
+55 AGKCRDIW
-63 ERKNPG
+63 ERESDG
-69 HGAQLLGQ
+69 QGGRILGQ
-77 AYVQAGGRAAGMFLP
+77 AYVQAGTLAAESFLP
-92 GLEYSR
+92 VLSYGQ
-98 EEQPDDMFL
+98 EQTPEDFFS

-122 AETDCGE
+122 QETDCGE
-129 ETMVEDER
+129 EEIIEDAE
-137 TARAILEEN
+137 TAEAIREEN
-146 EKLVAQKSQDENQK
+146 EKLIAQKLEAENQA

-171 NKGNEAGSQSGQTDG
+171 ET
-186 PGSGTGGSGQADG
+186 
-199 TGNGTG
+199 
-205 GSGQSDGTESG
+205 QSDG
-216 AGAESGQT
+216 AAETQNET
-224 DSAGSPA
+224 
-231 GAQSG
+231 AQ
-236 EDAQETVQIPEGT
+236 AQETSQIPEGT
-249 ALEKQVEIPKEQLG
+249 TTQKQVEIPREQLT
-263 DFHSLLNNFFVVD
+263 DFNYLLNNFFVVD
-276 PTTTALESQINA
+276 PTTTALESQINVD
-288 QTLLGKDMELEK
+288 TLLGKDMKLEK
-300 DPENPQ
+300 NPEQPQ

-315 EGFADSVAGDTSTT
+315 EGFADSVEGDTSTT

-374 VISQALQEHPSVE
+374 VISQALQEHPTIE
-387 VVIDLHRDGVDESK
+387 IVIDLHRDGVDESK
-401 RLVTEVNGKQTA
+401 HLVTEVNGKPTA

-457 DYTRCIYLKGYRYNL
+457 EYTRCIYLKGYRYNL

-504 NKVLSGS
+504 YKVLSGS
-511 EDL
+511 GTG

>member
-1 MVCAVNAQSLLNS
+1 M
-14 YEVFFPERVGH
+14 
-25 IIIKGDDM
+25 IKGDDM

-46 CVVLVGIYL
+46 CVIVVGIYL
-55 VGKCYTLW
+55 AGKCRDIW
-63 ERKNPG
+63 ERESDG
-69 HGAQLLGQ
+69 QGGRILGQ
-77 AYVQAGGRAAGMFLP
+77 AYVQAGTLAAERFLS
-92 GLEYSR
+92 GLSYGQ
-98 EEQPDDMFL
+98 EQTPEDFFS

-122 AETDCGE
+122 QETDCGE
-129 ETMVEDER
+129 EEIIEDAE
-137 TARAILEEN
+137 TAEAIREEN
-146 EKLVAQKSQDENQK
+146 EKLIAQKLEAENQA

-171 NKGNEAGSQSGQTDG
+171 ET
-186 PGSGTGGSGQADG
+186 
-199 TGNGTG
+199 
-205 GSGQSDGTESG
+205 QSDG
-216 AGAESGQT
+216 AAETQNET
-224 DSAGSPA
+224 
-231 GAQSG
+231 AQ
-236 EDAQETVQIPEGT
+236 AQETSQIPEGT
-249 ALEKQVEIPKEQLG
+249 ATQKQVEIPREQLT
-263 DFHSLLNNFFVVD
+263 DFNYLLNNFFVVD

-288 QTLLGKDMELEK
+288 DTLLGKDMELEK
-300 DPENPQ
+300 NPEQPQ

-315 EGFADSVAGDTSTT
+315 EGFADSVEGDTSTT
-329 VIGVGDYLVQ
+329 VIGVGDYLAQ

-374 VISQALQEHPSVE
+374 VISQALQEHPTIE
-387 VVIDLHRDGVDESK
+387 IVIDLHRDGVDESK
-401 RLVTEVNGKQTA
+401 HLVTEVNGKPTA

-457 DYTRCIYLKGYRYNL
+457 EYTRCIYLKGYRYNL

-504 NKVLSGS
+504 YKVLSGNGAG
-511 EDL
+511 

>member
-1 MVCAVNAQSLLNS
+1 M
-14 YEVFFPERVGH
+14 
-25 IIIKGDDM
+25 IKGDDM

-46 CVVLVGIYL
+46 CVIVVGIYL
-55 VGKCYTLW
+55 AGKCRDIW
-63 ERKNPG
+63 ERESDG
-69 HGAQLLGQ
+69 QGGRILGQ
-77 AYVQAGGRAAGMFLP
+77 AYVQAGTLAAESFLP
-92 GLEYSR
+92 VLSYGQ
-98 EEQPDDMFL
+98 EQTPEDFFS

-122 AETDCGE
+122 QETDCGE
-129 ETMVEDER
+129 EEIIEDAE
-137 TARAILEEN
+137 TAEAIREEN
-146 EKLVAQKSQDENQK
+146 EKLIAQKLEAENQA

-171 NKGNEAGSQSGQTDG
+171 ET
-186 PGSGTGGSGQADG
+186 
-199 TGNGTG
+199 
-205 GSGQSDGTESG
+205 QSDG
-216 AGAESGQT
+216 AAETQNET
-224 DSAGSPA
+224 
-231 GAQSG
+231 AQ
-236 EDAQETVQIPEGT
+236 AQETSQIPEGT
-249 ALEKQVEIPKEQLG
+249 ATQKQVEIPREQLT
-263 DFHSLLNNFFVVD
+263 DFNYLLNNFFVVD
-276 PTTTALESQINA
+276 PTTTALESQINVD
-288 QTLLGKDMELEK
+288 TLLGKDMKLEK
-300 DPENPQ
+300 NPEQPQ

-315 EGFADSVAGDTSTT
+315 EGFADSVEGDTSTT

-374 VISQALQEHPSVE
+374 VISQALQEHPTIE

-401 RLVTEVNGKQTA
+401 HLVTEVNGKPTA

-457 DYTRCIYLKGYRYNL
+457 EYTRCIYLKGYRYNL

-504 NKVLSGS
+504 YKVLSGS
-511 EDL
+511 GTG

>member
-1 MVCAVNAQSLLNS
+1 M
-14 YEVFFPERVGH
+14 
-25 IIIKGDDM
+25 IKGDDM

-46 CVVLVGIYL
+46 CVIVVGIYL
-55 VGKCYTLW
+55 AGKCRDIW
-63 ERKNPG
+63 ERESDG
-69 HGAQLLGQ
+69 QGGRILGQ
-77 AYVQAGGRAAGMFLP
+77 AYVQAGTLAAESFLP
-92 GLEYSR
+92 VLSYGQ
-98 EEQPDDMFL
+98 EQTPEDFFS

-122 AETDCGE
+122 QETDCGE
-129 ETMVEDER
+129 EEIIEDAE
-137 TARAILEEN
+137 TAEAIREEN
-146 EKLVAQKSQDENQK
+146 EKLIAQKLEAENQA

-171 NKGNEAGSQSGQTDG
+171 ET
-186 PGSGTGGSGQADG
+186 
-199 TGNGTG
+199 
-205 GSGQSDGTESG
+205 QSDG
-216 AGAESGQT
+216 AAETQNET
-224 DSAGSPA
+224 
-231 GAQSG
+231 AQ
-236 EDAQETVQIPEGT
+236 AQETSQIPEGT
-249 ALEKQVEIPKEQLG
+249 ATQKQVEIPREQLT
-263 DFHSLLNNFFVVD
+263 DFNYLLNNFFVVD
-276 PTTTALESQINA
+276 PTTTALESQINVD
-288 QTLLGKDMELEK
+288 TLLGKDMKLEK
-300 DPENPQ
+300 NPEQPQ

-315 EGFADSVAGDTSTT
+315 EGFADSVEGDTSTT

-374 VISQALQEHPSVE
+374 VISQALQEHPTIE

-401 RLVTEVNGKQTA
+401 HLVTEVNGKPAA

-457 DYTRCIYLKGYRYNL
+457 EYTRCIYLKGYRYNL

-504 NKVLSGS
+504 YKVLSGS
-511 EDL
+511 GAG

>member
-1 MVCAVNAQSLLNS
+1 M
-14 YEVFFPERVGH
+14 
-25 IIIKGDDM
+25 IKGDGM

-46 CVVLVGIYL
+46 CVIVVGIYL
-55 VGKCYTLW
+55 AGKCRDIW
-63 ERKNPG
+63 ERESDG
-69 HGAQLLGQ
+69 QGGRILGQ
-77 AYVQAGGRAAGMFLP
+77 AYVQAGTLAAESFLP
-92 GLEYSR
+92 VLSYGQ
-98 EEQPDDMFL
+98 EQAPEDFFS

-115 QFPILSF
+115 QFPVLSF
-122 AETDCGE
+122 QETDCGE
-129 ETMVEDER
+129 EEIIEDAE
-137 TARAILEEN
+137 TAEAIREEN
-146 EKLVAQKSQDENQK
+146 EKLIAQKLEAENQA

-171 NKGNEAGSQSGQTDG
+171 ET
-186 PGSGTGGSGQADG
+186 
-199 TGNGTG
+199 
-205 GSGQSDGTESG
+205 QSDG
-216 AGAESGQT
+216 AAETQNET
-224 DSAGSPA
+224 
-231 GAQSG
+231 AQ
-236 EDAQETVQIPEGT
+236 AQETSQIPEGT
-249 ALEKQVEIPKEQLG
+249 ATQKQVEIPREQLT
-263 DFHSLLNNFFVVD
+263 DFNYLLNNFFVVD
-276 PTTTALESQINA
+276 PTTTALESQINVD
-288 QTLLGKDMELEK
+288 TLLGKDIKLEK
-300 DPENPQ
+300 NPEQPQ

-315 EGFADSVAGDTSTT
+315 EGFADSVEGDTSTT

-348 VLHITDTFDIVDGQL
+348 VLHITDTFDLVDGQL

-374 VISQALQEHPSVE
+374 VISQALQEHPTIE

-401 RLVTEVNGKQTA
+401 HLVTEVNGKPTA

-457 DYTRCIYLKGYRYNL
+457 EYTRCIYLKGYRYNL

-504 NKVLSGS
+504 YKVLSGNGAG
-511 EDL
+511 